1 MIKGI
6 YQMLKKIAD
15 IKKYLGV
22 KFVER
27 ESVIDSLFVSLV
39 ARQHTLLIGP
49 PGTAKSALV
58 MEFAKQFSGLS
69 YFQWLLTRFS
79 TPEELFGPVSLQ
91 ELEKGIYKRN
101 TAHKLPET
109 QLTFLDEIFKANS
122 AILNALLTAIN
133 ERLFYN
139 NGTPM
144 KMPLV
149 SVIGGSNE
157 YPEEGEGLEALFD
170 RFLLRFELDYIGED
184 ANFLTMLQNDSAF
197 VQPPAPLTL
206 DELQQ
211 IQDFADMVI
220 VPNEVIQ
227 TLLRIRNDLKDEG
240 IRPSDRRFRQSLSLI
255 KAQAALAGRNTAK
268 TSDIMILQNGLWETV
283 DQKAKTIEIVESHA
297 ADRFKMELDRVS
309 QIAKELFAAVQK
321 DSSTEVGMEAT
332 TKLRECLAELTQL
345 GQKYPDRLAEVEEVK
360 KKIIKAQEQIG
371 QILLGI

>member
-1 MIKGI
+1 
-6 YQMLKKIAD
+6 MLNKIAD
-15 IKKYLGV
+15 IKKYLNG
-22 KFVER
+22 KFLER

-49 PGTAKSALV
+49 PGTAKSALI
-58 MEFAKQFSGLS
+58 MEFAKLFSGLS

-101 TAHKLPET
+101 TAHKMPET
-109 QLTFLDEIFKANS
+109 HLTFLDEIFKANS

-144 KMPLV
+144 KMPLI

-184 ANFLTMLQNDSAF
+184 QNFLTMLQNDSAY

-206 DELQQ
+206 SELQQ

-220 VPNEVIQ
+220 VPMDVAQ

-255 KAQAALAGRNTAK
+255 KAQAALAGRNTVK

-283 DQKAKTIEIVESHA
+283 DQKAKTIEIVENHA
-297 ADRFKMELDRVS
+297 ADRFKMELDRIR
-309 QIAKELFAAVQK
+309 QIANEVFATVQK
-321 DSSTEVGMEAT
+321 DSSTEIGMEAT
-332 TKLRECLAELTQL
+332 TKMRECLTELTQL
-345 GQKYPDRLAEVEEVK
+345 GQRYPDRSAEVEDMK
-360 KKIIKAQEQIG
+360 KKIVKAQEQIG

>member
-1 MIKGI
+1 
-6 YQMLKKIAD
+6 MLNKITD
-15 IKKYLGV
+15 IKHHLKV
-22 KFVER
+22 KFMER
-27 ESVIDSLFVSLV
+27 EEVIDSLFVSIV

-58 MEFAKQFSGLS
+58 MEFSKQFAGLS

-91 ELEKGIYKRN
+91 ELEKGVYKRN

-139 NGTPM
+139 NGTPV
-144 KMPLV
+144 KMRLI

-170 RFLLRFELDYIGED
+170 RFLLRFELDYIGEEV
-184 ANFLTMLQNDSAF
+184 NFMSMLKNDSAF
-197 VQPPAPLTL
+197 IQPPSQLTI
-206 DELQQ
+206 DEILQL
-211 IQDFADMVI
+211 QDLADMVTI
-220 VPNEVIQ
+220 PDDVLK
-227 TLLRIRNDLKDEG
+227 TLLRIRNELKDEG

-255 KAQAALAGRNTAK
+255 KAQAALEGRNSAK
-268 TSDIMILQNGLWETV
+268 VTDILILKNGLWETV
-283 DQKAKTIEIVESHA
+283 DQKAKTIEIVENHA
-297 ADRFKMELDRVS
+297 ADQFKMELDRIT
-309 QIAKELFAAVQK
+309 QISKEVYAAVQQ

-332 TKLRECLAELTQL
+332 TKLKASLSDLVQL
-345 GQKYPDRLAEVEEVK
+345 EQKYPERSAEVEVIK
-360 KKIIKAQEQIG
+360 KKVIKAQEKIG
-371 QILLGI
+371 SILLGI